1 MNTVEVTF
9 DAKKIGGTENPITVS
24 PANLQVPPGACQ
36 TFRFTL
42 RTLGSRATAVFDTQ
56 PVVFN
61 PGSPVHFAEPVPMG
75 STSFSFTIE
84 NDNEGPFPQRLYCT
98 LWVRY
103 DGQCYPALFPTIIN
117 EPRRRTAAGE
127 AESRWP
133 SAFEHGA
140 MAMASAAA

>member
-1 MNTVEVTF
+1 MTTVEVTF

-24 PANLQVPPGACQ
+24 PANLQVLAGASE

-42 RTLGSRATAVFDTQ
+42 RTLGSRANAVFDIQ

-61 PGSPVHFAEPVPMG
+61 PGSPVRFPEPVSMG
-75 STSFSFTIE
+75 STSFSFTVE
-84 NDNEGPFPQRLYCT
+84 NDNQSPFPQRLYCT

-103 DGQCYPALFPTIIN
+103 EGQCYPALFPTIVN
-117 EPRRRTAAGE
+117 EPRRRAVAVE
-127 AESRWP
+127 PESGWM
-133 SAFEHGA
+133 SAFEQGA

>member
-1 MNTVEVTF
+1 MTTVQVTF
-9 DAKKIGGTENPITVS
+9 DAKKIGGAANPITVS
-24 PANLQVPPGACQ
+24 PANLQVAAGARQ

-42 RTLGSRATAVFDTQ
+42 RTLGSKSTAVFDTP

-61 PGSPVHFAEPVPMG
+61 PGSPVCFDEPVPME

-84 NDNEGPFPQRLYCT
+84 NNNESPFPQRLYCT

-103 DGQCYPALFPTIIN
+103 EGQCYPALFPTIVN
-117 EPRRRTAAGE
+117 EPRRRAVAVET
-127 AESRWP
+127 ESRWA

-140 MAMASAAA
+140 MAMAGAAA